1 MANDINVCMF
11 NGRVTQDARLA
22 YTTGGTAYAKFSLA
36 VNKKYGGKESV
47 SFFNMSVWGKTAEAL
62 SQYLTKGKMV
72 SVVCEAEQNRW
83 ENESGPQSRV
93 EFRVNSIQ
101 LLSSGESRSEQRS
114 EPHYEQAGPENFDD
128 DEIPF

>member
-22 YTTGGTAYAKFSLA
+22 YTNGGTAYAKFSLA

-47 SFFNMSVWGKTAEAL
+47 SFFNMSIWGKTAEAL

-83 ENESGPQSRV
+83 ENESGPQSKV

-101 LLSSGESRSEQRS
+101 FLSSGDSRSEKRN
-114 EPHYEQAGPENFDD
+114 EPRYEQVGPESFEDD
-128 DEIPF
+128 QIPF